1 MSRRLALTL
10 ALTLLVLFACSRGED
25 SRNSSSAQPASPPA
39 QPAGPSLDAALA
51 DLDAYIPKKMAQW
64 KIPGAA
70 CAVVKDGAVVFA
82 KGYGVKKAGGNEAVD
97 ADTVFQVGS
106 TSKAFTAAQMAQL
119 VEEGR
124 LAWTDPVRRHFP
136 GFAMH
141 DPWVSENFLVADLMA
156 QRSGL
161 PEHAGDMMILLGYT
175 PEEYLRALRFF
186 KPATSFRSA
195 FAYQNGL
202 FLAAGEIIRAKTG
215 RPWAENVAERIFKPL
230 GMTSASA
237 TLAGFEASANRAR
250 PHFGTPEGPAPIPDD
265 WPLRG
270 WAYTM
275 GPAGGIN
282 SSVNDMA
289 KWVACMAGGGSL
301 GQTRIL
307 KPESLAFLHAPSI
320 HSPLPLKR
328 TLGFTSSYC
337 QGWVSTGYQAGPVV
351 WHTGGTSGMSCVV
364 AFLPSRNLGLVWLTN
379 LGDNPFTYPVPF
391 HFFDTYLGLQGP
403 DLEAYVE
410 DKARATRQAAE
421 THGLNCR
428 PKEFPALGLPAY
440 AGTYANE
447 ALGNCEVV
455 EAGGSLRLLTGAAR
469 MSTELRPCGRDSFEM
484 LIGMPGPG
492 PLVQFLPGPDGHVQA
507 MRLEV
512 FEIEGVDLL
521 QRVQPPNK

>member
-1 MSRRLALTL
+1 MFRRLTL
-10 ALTLLVLFACSRGED
+10 ALVFALLTLAACSRDQD
-25 SRNSSSAQPASPPA
+25 SRNSPAPSASPPPQA
-39 QPAGPSLDAALA
+39 AGLPLEAALA

-64 KIPGAA
+64 NIPGAA
-70 CAVVKDGAVVFA
+70 CAVVKDGVVVFA
-82 KGYGVKKAGGNEAVD
+82 KGYGVKKAGATDPVD
-97 ADTVFQVGS
+97 TDTVFQVGS

-119 VEEGR
+119 AEEGR
-124 LAWTDPVRRHFP
+124 LAWTDPVRRHLP
-136 GFAMH
+136 GFALR

-161 PEHAGDMMILLGYT
+161 PEHAGDMMILLGYS

-186 KPATSFRSA
+186 RPATSFRSA

-230 GMTSASA
+230 GMASASA
-237 TLAGFEASANRAR
+237 TLAGFEASANRAM
-250 PHFGTPEGPAPIPDD
+250 PHFNTPEGPAPIPDD
-265 WPLRG
+265 WPLRD
-270 WAYTM
+270 WAYVL

-282 SSVNDMA
+282 ASVNDMA
-289 KWVACMAGGGSL
+289 KWVACMAEGGSL

-337 QGWVSTGYQAGPVV
+337 QGWVNTGYQAGPVV

-391 HFFDTYLGLQGP
+391 HFFEAYLGLQGP
-403 DLEAYVE
+403 DLETYVE
-410 DKARATRQAAE
+410 DKARAAREAAE
-421 THGLNCR
+421 THDLNCR
-428 PKEFPALGLPAY
+428 PQDLPPLGLSAY
-440 AGTYANE
+440 VGTYANE
-447 ALGNCEVV
+447 ALGDCEVA
-455 EAGGSLRLLTGAAR
+455 EAGGSLLLLTGAAR

-484 LIGMPGPG
+484 RIGMPGPG
-492 PLVQFLPGPDGHVQA
+492 PLVQFLPGPDGKAQA
-507 MRLEV
+507 MRLEI